1 MAGKLNTLSG
11 RVVLG
16 MLLIHSVLL
25 PALFYGLFAVVERSQ
40 KDTFVDATRI
50 YARVFADI
58 LETESQ
64 DSDAEIERH
73 LDSAMLGGRSIF
85 VTMRIGGKLLMSTMM
100 DESDAALFKED
111 FEFGE
116 NGDDTYF
123 ISVPITIKGLTAII
137 QMGFDEIP
145 TQQHLDEIARTVG
158 YILFAFL
165 AVSLFLSTI
174 LAAQLVK
181 PLHRLQE
188 VSRKIASG
196 DYTMKLQDRTRLD
209 EITELAGDLEIMRSS
224 LVGVN
229 AELQEVIRER
239 EAAEDEQRSLEARLR
254 HSHRLESIGTLA
266 GGIAHEFNNVL
277 APIVLYADLAMED
290 ISEDS
295 AARPKLERV
304 MSLAKRAKGLSQQIL
319 TFGSQLGEVDR
330 VSVDI
335 APVVEEGLSL
345 VRALVPAT
353 VDIKADVQYN
363 LGLVLCDVA
372 QVQQLVV
379 NLCSNA
385 FRSLSRGGGCIE
397 VSVQREVVDAAFAA
411 RRPNLREGA
420 YVVLAVSDTG
430 VGMDS
435 ATKER
440 IFEPFFT
447 TQEVGEGT
455 GLGLSV
461 VHGIVDKHDGD
472 ITVSSTPG
480 KGSVFRVYFPLAGR
494 QSKSEEK

>member
-1 MAGKLNTLSG
+1 
-11 RVVLG
+11 
-16 MLLIHSVLL
+16 VLL
-25 PALFYGLFAVVERSQ
+25 PALFYGLFTVVESSQ
-40 KDTFVDATRI
+40 KEAFIDASRI
-50 YARVFADI
+50 YTRVFADF
-58 LETESQ
+58 LESEAHDTN
-64 DSDAEIERH
+64 DEIERH
-73 LDSAMLGGRSIF
+73 LDSAILGGRSVYITF
-85 VTMRIGGKLLMSTMM
+85 RMDDKLLMSTLM
-100 DESDAALFKED
+100 DDSEASLFKED
-111 FEFGE
+111 FHFGE
-116 NGDDTYF
+116 NGDGTYF
-123 ISVPITIKGLTAII
+123 ISVPVFIEGSMAII
-137 QMGFDEIP
+137 RMGFDETP
-145 TQQHLDEIARTVG
+145 TQQNLDEIAQTVG
-158 YILFAFL
+158 FILFAFL
-165 AVSLFLSTI
+165 AVSLIFSTV

-181 PLHRLQE
+181 PLHRLQK
-188 VSRKIASG
+188 VSRQIASG
-196 DYTMKLQDRTRLD
+196 DYAVKLKDKTRLE
-209 EITELAGDLEIMRSS
+209 EITGLAGDLEIMRSS

-239 EAAEDEQRSLEARLR
+239 EAAEEEQRSLEARLR

-266 GGIAHEFNNVL
+266 GGVAHEFNNVL

-304 MSLAKRAKGLSQQIL
+304 MSLANRAKGLSQQIL
-319 TFGSQLGEVDR
+319 TFGSQVGEVAR

-335 APVVEEGLSL
+335 APVIEEGLSL

-353 VDIKADVQYN
+353 VDIRADVQYN

-385 FRSLSRGGGCIE
+385 FRSLSRGGGRIE
-397 VSVQREVVDAAFAA
+397 VSVEREEVNAAFAA
-411 RRPNLREGA
+411 RRPNLLEGT

-494 QSKSEEK
+494 QSESEEK